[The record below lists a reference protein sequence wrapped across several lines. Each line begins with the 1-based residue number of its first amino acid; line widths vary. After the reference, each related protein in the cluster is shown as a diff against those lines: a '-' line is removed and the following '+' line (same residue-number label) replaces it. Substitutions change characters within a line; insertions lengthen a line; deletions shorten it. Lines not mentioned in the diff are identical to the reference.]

1 MPEVSSPYPDR
12 PLTIVRSTGNETLES
27 IDHDQIIT
35 RLRDTAVLVRGYPP
49 GIETFN
55 AFAKKFCAV
64 SVFNESPN
72 RLVLDGPNNIQ
83 SVNLGTEP
91 FPLHPELSRE
101 PWKPDLCFFHCIDA
115 PSEGGETTYC
125 DGVDLLR
132 RLPEAVRSTLE
143 KRSLLYV
150 QPAPPAILEYWL
162 GTEQPDDILLANP
175 VPNCPY
181 RFRRFDNNIVRYFLH
196 PAVHRT
202 LLTDEPAFGN
212 FLLFARYYLKNVRIP
227 LFDDGSI
234 VPDWIVEAILEAA
247 DPITFAVPWQP
258 GDILVLD
265 NSRFMHG
272 RNAITRPGDRLIASY
287 FGYLNGVSRRP
298 DEIPAPPWRK
308 HGFRPP
314 NPQRKSVS
322 FGNAH

>member
-12 PLTIVRSTGNETLES
+12 PLTTVHSKNDETLES
-27 IDHDQIIT
+27 IDPDQIIT
-35 RLRDTAVLVRGYPP
+35 SLRDTAVLVRGYPP
-49 GIETFN
+49 SLETFN
-55 AFAKKFCAV
+55 AFAKKFCDV

-72 RLVLDGPNNIQ
+72 RLVLDGANNIQ

-101 PWKPDLCFFHCIDA
+101 PWKPDLCFFHCIAA

-132 RLPEAVRSTLE
+132 RLPETVRLALE
-143 KRSLLYV
+143 NRSLLYV

-162 GTEQPDDILLANP
+162 GTKQPDDAMLANP
-175 VPNCPY
+175 PPHCPY
-181 RFRRFDNNIVRYFLH
+181 RFRRFDHNIVRYFLY

-202 LLTDEPAFGN
+202 LLSTEPAFGN
-212 FLLFARYYLKNVRIP
+212 FLLFARYHLNNDRIP
-227 LFDDGSI
+227 LFEDGSI
-234 VPDWIVEAILEAA
+234 IPDWIVEAIMEAA

-258 GDILVLD
+258 GDILILD

-272 RNAITRPGDRLIASY
+272 RNAITKPGERLIASY

-298 DEIPAPPWRK
+298 DEISAPRWRK
-308 HGFRPP
+308 PDFRPP
-314 NPQRKSVS
+314 NPQRQSARAD
-322 FGNAH
+322 NAH